1 MDITY
6 VSNRKKFNYR
16 VCAII
21 ISNNKILA
29 MHDERSPYF
38 YLPGGRVQMG
48 ETAEHAVVREVEEEL
63 NITPKIIRP
72 LWLNQSFFTEDVDKL
87 NYHEI
92 CIYSPVSVRIFGA
105 ILSVA
110 GTAIF
115 IVAVWTMRDSW
126 RAGVSKTDKT
136 ELVTNG
142 IYQISRNPAFLGFDL
157 LYIGTLLM
165 FFNWILCFLTVFAV
179 IMYHLQIVN
188 VEEDFLFATFGNEYL
203 QYKKKVCRY
212 IGRKR

>member
-1 MDITY
+1 MEFKLISIAALIAFYGCYFVKMFRQKKKGIQTDQIGKDKAGFVKFVEVTMKAAAVLVFAAGL
-6 VSNRKKFNYR
+6 VS
-16 VCAII
+16 II
-21 ISNNKILA
+21 IGTSHA
-29 MHDERSPYF
+29 PAAV
-38 YLPGGRVQMG
+38 RVLG
-48 ETAEHAVVREVEEEL
+48 AVM
-63 NITPKIIRP
+63 
-72 LWLNQSFFTEDVDKL
+72 S
-87 NYHEI
+87 
-92 CIYSPVSVRIFGA
+92 A
-105 ILSVA
+105 A
-110 GTAIF
+110 GTIVF
-115 IVAVWTMRDSW
+115 IAAVQTMRDSW

-165 FFNWILCFLTVFAV
+165 FFNWVLCILTVFAI

-188 VEEDFLFATFGNEYL
+188 VEEDFLLAAFGNEYL

>member
-1 MDITY
+1 MEFKLISIASIIAFY
-6 VSNRKKFNYR
+6 GCYFMKMFHQKKQG
-16 VCAII
+16 IQTDQI
-21 ISNNKILA
+21 GKNKVG
-29 MHDERSPYF
+29 F
-38 YLPGGRVQMG
+38 VK
-48 ETAEHAVVREVEEEL
+48 T
-63 NITPKIIRP
+63 
-72 LWLNQSFFTEDVDKL
+72 
-87 NYHEI
+87 
-92 CIYSPVSVRIFGA
+92 
-105 ILSVA
+105 
-110 GTAIF
+110 
-115 IVAVWTMRDSW
+115 
-126 RAGVSKTDKT
+126 GVSKTDKT